1 MITNGEYRSIEHRAT
16 INSQKERLSI
26 ATFCNPNYEVEI
38 GPAHS
43 LITDQTPEKY
53 RRLLTKEYYS
63 GFFSR
68 QLESKSYIESM
79 KL

>member
-1 MITNGEYRSIEHRAT
+1 MISNGEYRSIEHRAT

-26 ATFCNPNYEVEI
+26 ATFCNPNFGVEI

-53 RRLLTKEYYS
+53 RRLPTHEYYS

-68 QLESKSYIESM
+68 ELDSKSYMESM
-79 KL
+79 KI